1 MIDYKKIITLEPG
14 KRGGKPCIRKMRITV
29 NDNPGCFENATAQTG
44 ERYHI
49 PHHPAI
55 RCHIF
60 SCQFFLYWFPMINE
74 KLINPR
80 SIVVVGGSDD
90 LLKPGGKVLKNIIDG
105 RFRGVLS
112 VVNPKQ
118 ESVQGIR
125 SYRDISEIPP
135 ADLAILAIQARLCLP
150 AVTVLLKEKQTRA
163 FIIISAGF
171 SESGEEGRN
180 LEKEI
185 ADMIT
190 AEGGCLI
197 GPNCIGVIT
206 RAYSGVFTSPVPR
219 LDSFGCDFVS
229 GSGATA
235 VFIFESAMPKG
246 LKFSSVY
253 SVGNSAQTG
262 VEEVLE
268 YWDNTY
274 VHGVSSPVKLVYVE
288 GIRNPDKL
296 LDHASSLIR
305 KGCRIAAIK
314 AGTTEA
320 GSRAASSHTGA
331 MASSDLAV
339 EALFRKA
346 GIVRCTG
353 REELTTVASV
363 FFHKRLKGKNIAII
377 THAGGPAVMLTDA
390 LAAGGMNIP
399 RITGGHREKLL
410 SMMNPGASADN
421 PIDLIATA
429 TNDQLDKVIEYVDR
443 EMPEMDGMS
452 VIFGDNG
459 LTDIGEVYDL
469 IHRKI
474 RECNKPLYPI
484 LPSITSSSGEL
495 EDFLSKGHI
504 NFPDEVVLGRA
515 LTRIANTPMPAAQKI
530 FMDNVD
536 IASVRRIIDNAPV
549 GYLEP
554 CLIQQLLGAV
564 RIPVVREAVVTTPGE
579 LLNVAVK
586 VGYPLALKV
595 VGPVHKSD
603 VGGVTL
609 NIRSDRHLE
618 AEFSRMMKIDGVK
631 AVLVQQ
637 MLTGTELFIG
647 AKYEPGFGHVILC
660 GLGGIFVELLGDV
673 SSGLAPLTFNEAG
686 SMIRSLKSYRII
698 AGTRGRP
705 GINEAMFEEII
716 VRLSTLLRHA
726 TEIKEM
732 DLNPLIGSQESITV
746 VDARIRIEK

>member
-1 MIDYKKIITLEPG
+1 
-14 KRGGKPCIRKMRITV
+14 
-29 NDNPGCFENATAQTG
+29 
-44 ERYHI
+44 
-49 PHHPAI
+49 
-55 RCHIF
+55 
-60 SCQFFLYWFPMINE
+60 MINE
-74 KLINPR
+74 KLINPG

-90 LLKPGGKVLKNIIDG
+90 LYKPGGKVLKNIIDG
-105 RFRGVLS
+105 KFKGKLL

-118 ESVQGIR
+118 DLIQGIK
-125 SYRDISEIPP
+125 SYKDIHDIPSV
-135 ADLAILAIQARLCLP
+135 DLAILAIQAKLCLP
-150 AVTVLLKEKQTRA
+150 AVEVLLKEKSTRA

-171 SESGEEGRN
+171 SESGNEGKK
-180 LEKEI
+180 LEKDI
-185 ADMIT
+185 AQMISD
-190 AEGGCLI
+190 AGGCLI

-206 RAYSGVFTSPVPR
+206 QNYSGVFTSPVPR
-219 LDSFGCDFVS
+219 LDNRGCDFVS

-246 LKFSSVY
+246 LNFSSVY

-274 VHGVSSPVKLVYVE
+274 DPATSSPIKVVYVE
-288 GIRNPDKL
+288 SIRDPDKL
-296 LDHASSLIR
+296 LHHSSSLIR

-346 GIVRCTG
+346 GIVRCSG
-353 REELTTVASV
+353 REELATVASV
-363 FFHKRLKGKNIAII
+363 FFHKQLKGKNIAII

-390 LAAGGMNIP
+390 LSTGGMNIP
-399 RITGGHREKLL
+399 KITGVHRDRLL
-410 SMMNPGASADN
+410 AMMNPGASADN

-429 TNDQLDKVIEYVDR
+429 TNDQLDKVIEYVDK
-443 EMPEMDGMS
+443 ELPLIDGMS

-459 LTDIGEVYDL
+459 LNDIGEIYNL
-469 IHRKI
+469 LHKKI

-484 LPSITSSSGEL
+484 LPSITSSHKKL
-495 EDFLSKGHI
+495 ENFLNKGHI

-515 LTRIANTPMPAAQKI
+515 LTKIFNTPSPAEEKI
-530 FMDNVD
+530 FMENIDVPR
-536 IASVRRIIDNAPV
+536 VREIIEKAQD

-554 CLIQQLLGAV
+554 AAIQQLLNAV
-564 RIPVVREAVVTTPGE
+564 EIPVVKENVVTSKRE
-579 LLNVAVK
+579 LLSIAK
-586 VGYPLALKV
+586 KTGYPLALKV

-609 NIRSDRHLE
+609 NIRSEKHLD
-618 AEFSRMMKIDGVK
+618 AEFHRMMKIKGVK

-637 MLTGTELFIG
+637 MLAGTELFIG
-647 AKYEPGFGHVILC
+647 AKYEPRFGHVILC
-660 GLGGIFVELLGDV
+660 GLGGIFVEILGDV
-673 SSGLAPLTFNEAG
+673 SSGLAPLTLSEAG
-686 SMIRSLKSYRII
+686 SMIRSIKSYRII
-698 AGTRGRP
+698 TGARGRP
-705 GINEAMFEEII
+705 GINEAMFAEII
-716 VRLSTLLRHA
+716 VRLSTLLRYA

-732 DLNPLIGSQESITV
+732 DLNPLIGSPESITV